1 MKTNLIHELLSYM
14 EKMKCL
20 FYKLVQKFPLNY
32 VTLNRFRSLLPMAGN
47 YANDECRSWFF
58 FIPQNE
64 LDASVVA
71 SLDLYTDLQLDTL
84 CGSDPSF
91 APTDACFL
99 TFDAVSSDGSVNLK
113 NFLLIGEPKD
123 APLQV
128 ADVTVSFWFPNC
140 ILFEKK
146 EEWFLMIHVSHA
158 WFFSYS
164 NLQLYL

>member
-1 MKTNLIHELLSYM
+1 MI
-14 EKMKCL
+14 
-20 FYKLVQKFPLNY
+20 
-32 VTLNRFRSLLPMAGN
+32 
-47 YANDECRSWFF
+47 F

-146 EEWFLMIHVSHA
+146 DESKASGFDLFHTIAFHARICSYTCKHIWTIFLR
-158 WFFSYS
+158 
-164 NLQLYL
+164 